1 MKCTRA
7 VPFDTVSPSLNMI
20 FSTVPARGARITY
33 CEKEW
38 KNRKHLKAY
47 APEVSFHRNDL
58 RHIPHPPTHTHTHT
72 HACMHMSDAPNSSH
86 HFTHTHAQTHTHT
99 HKCSH
104 TYTHIH
110 GCTQAML
117 PIPAIISHTHT
128 CTDTHT
134 HTHTHTNV
142 HTHTNS
148 HIPHTTPMQMH
159 THESK
164 NTDTKNE
171 REKIHREIYLYKR
184 KLWNDGRQ
192 TATQIIII
200 LHTSI
205 FMAIMTTS
213 GSPCSTVAPSL
224 INTRST
230 TPGIGATGSSRDPI
244 PVVDCRYSGRGILSV
259 PLPS

>member
-1 MKCTRA
+1 
-7 VPFDTVSPSLNMI
+7 MI

-58 RHIPHPPTHTHTHT
+58 RHIPHPPTHTHMHARTRAMLPIPAITSHTHT
-72 HACMHMSDAPNSSH
+72 HTCTDTHTHTQMFTHIHAHTWMHTSNAPNSSH
-86 HFTHTHAQTHTHT
+86 HFTHTHMHRH
-99 HKCSH
+99 
-104 TYTHIH
+104 
-110 GCTQAML
+110 
-117 PIPAIISHTHT
+117 
-128 CTDTHT
+128 THT

-192 TATQIIII
+192 TAKQIIII